1 MSKRLPGNQ
10 GSSKELIITQCV
22 KVAGDY
28 VEWEH
33 GGNRTVQIA
42 EGTCKVA
49 FDWGDEGSLRVE
61 SFNGSAPSNNGATE
75 AAPMQEPSH
84 EVYIPSEQC
93 L

>member
-1 MSKRLPGNQ
+1 M
-10 GSSKELIITQCV
+10 QCV

-42 EGTCKVA
+42 EGPCKVA

-61 SFNGSAPSNNGATE
+61 SSNGSAPSNNGATE
-75 AAPMQEPSH
+75 AAPMQEPSRK
-84 EVYIPSEQC
+84 VYIPLEQC